1 LSFAAV
7 NPYNMMQDLNA
18 ITDEG
23 EFKLSAVVF
32 DVISQLRRGCDLH
45 HVTFPV
51 FVLEPRSLLELF
63 LDFINHP
70 YLIL

>member
-1 LSFAAV
+1 
-7 NPYNMMQDLNA
+7 MMQDLGE
-18 ITDEG
+18 ITDES

-32 DVISQLRRGCDLH
+32 DLIAQLKKGCDLH

-51 FVLEPRSLLELF
+51 FVLEPRSLLEMF